1 MQKNGKKWLKIRS
14 QRSIVTSRTENN
26 TRTKEINN
34 MKKFEVG
41 KEYKTRSAYDHNYY
55 NTALVLKRTAKM
67 VTVID
72 DLKRE
77 IKCKIHTDKNG
88 NEFIKTCKCSTV
100 FA

>member
-1 MQKNGKKWLKIRS
+1 
-14 QRSIVTSRTENN
+14 
-26 TRTKEINN
+26 

-55 NTALVLKRTAKM
+55 NTAKVLKRTAKM

-72 DLKRE
+72 DLGRE
-77 IKCKIHTDKNG
+77 LRCKILADNTG
-88 NEFIKTCKCSTV
+88 NEFIYTSKSSVV

>member
-1 MQKNGKKWLKIRS
+1 MR
-14 QRSIVTSRTENN
+14 
-26 TRTKEINN
+26 
-34 MKKFEVG
+34 KFEVG

-55 NTALVLKRTAKM
+55 FTALIVKRSAKM

-77 IKCKIHTDKNG
+77 IKCKILIDNNG
-88 NEFIKTCKCSTV
+88 NEFIKTSKCSTV